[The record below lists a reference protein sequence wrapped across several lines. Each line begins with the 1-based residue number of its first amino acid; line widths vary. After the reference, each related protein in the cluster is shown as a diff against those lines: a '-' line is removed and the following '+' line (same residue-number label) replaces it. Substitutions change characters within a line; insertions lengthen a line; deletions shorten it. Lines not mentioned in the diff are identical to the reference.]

1 MTVRQKDMAPRS
13 RPRKPRK
20 IAKKR
25 YDSAQKIKYNKS
37 IITGGLRVI
46 SEEIPN
52 NESFALGICVN
63 NGSRDDFEGYEGISH
78 FIEHAVFKRSKNRT
92 GKQIAVRF
100 ENMGAYFNAFT
111 EKEFTCFYVRALKK
125 HFRRSL
131 ELLTEVV
138 FSPSFTQTEIESEKK
153 VIIEEIKSIE
163 DDAEELIFDMA
174 DKQLYS
180 GNSMDH
186 PIAGSIDSVKNT
198 TKDKL
203 IEFHRQQYSPENIV
217 VSLTGSIP
225 HKRALRVI
233 EEFFSDAVRQG
244 IKSTRNEPIVTE
256 PSIKIIEKPY
266 HQDHILL
273 SARTEGI
280 SSCDRYPLAIFNIL
294 FGDGMSSRLYQKLRE
309 RNSLVYAVYCSLLL
323 NSDCGSFHIYSATD
337 PENSRKTEKL
347 IFDEIKRAITKK
359 IPLTE
364 INRSKEQL
372 KTGIILELE
381 GLSSRM
387 QNLAK
392 NEFIIGKQENI
403 EDTLKEVDAVTQDRI
418 MEVIEKYLAKDK
430 WHRTILKA
438 DQSETE

>member
-1 MTVRQKDMAPRS
+1 MAIRQKDMAARS
-13 RPRKPRK
+13 RARKPRK
-20 IAKKR
+20 IIKKR
-25 YDSAQKIKYNKS
+25 YESAQKIKFKKS
-37 IITGGLRVI
+37 VLQNGLRVI

-63 NGSRDDFEGYEGISH
+63 NGSRDDFAGYEGISH

-138 FSPSFTQTEIESEKK
+138 FAPSFTPSEIENEKK

-163 DDAEELIFDMA
+163 DDAEELIFDFA
-174 DKQLYS
+174 DAQLYS
-180 GNSMDH
+180 DNEMDH
-186 PIAGSIDSVKNT
+186 PIAGSIESVKQT
-198 TKDKL
+198 STDKL
-203 IEFHRQQYSPENIV
+203 IEFHSKQYSPENIV

-225 HKRALRVI
+225 HKNAMKVV
-233 EEFFSDAVRQG
+233 EEFFTQTSSAGKHAER
-244 IKSTRNEPIVTE
+244 IV
-256 PSIKIIEKPY
+256 PSYTTPSNKTIEKPY
-266 HQDHILL
+266 QQDHLL
-273 SARTEGI
+273 YSARTEGL
-280 SSCDRYPLAIFNIL
+280 SSEDRYPLAVFNIL
-294 FGDGMSSRLYQKLRE
+294 FGDGMSSRLHQKLRE
-309 RNSLVYAVYCSLLL
+309 RNSLVYAVYSSLLL
-323 NSDCGSFHIYSATD
+323 NSDCGSFHIYAATD
-337 PENSRKTEKL
+337 PENARKSEKL
-347 IFDEIKRAITKK
+347 IFEEIKRAIAKK

-372 KTGIILELE
+372 KTGIILEME

-392 NEFIIGKQENI
+392 NEFTIGKQENI
-403 EDTLKEVDAVTQDRI
+403 EEILREVDGVTQERI
-418 MEVIEKYLAKDK
+418 SEVVAKYLSVDK
-430 WHRTILKA
+430 WHKTILRA
-438 DQSETE
+438 DSSDG